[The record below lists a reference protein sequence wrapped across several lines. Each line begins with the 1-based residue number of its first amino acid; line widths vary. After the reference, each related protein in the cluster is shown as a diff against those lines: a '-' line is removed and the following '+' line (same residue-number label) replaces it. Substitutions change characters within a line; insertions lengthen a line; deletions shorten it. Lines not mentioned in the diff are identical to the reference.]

1 MSKKMT
7 KERWNYLMQPF
18 DGNEDVMLTA
28 EELNEGWHWCEEWD
42 GLLIHVDD
50 DEFVSC
56 TCGFMEKFRTPE
68 RIKAMQDKI
77 AKWKG
82 PQDAMQRLA
91 DLDEELG
98 LNPGQDALDYFAN
111 LKSEGDDNNSQ
122 FRKSDME

>member
-98 LNPGQDALDYFAN
+98 LNPGQDALDYFSN